1 MKRIIYL
8 VVVAGFIWAC
18 QSGKD
23 SDNTITLAPIA
34 VDSLSFKQE
43 SPPYYTP
50 DGDTLISSI
59 DIVYPKLSGG
69 KDSVITQI
77 NAFMADLPLQG
88 LAGLVDPE
96 GNVSAPKTL
105 AEASKLFFKAVD
117 EARKEMPD
125 APNMVYIYSS
135 LGDTL
140 VISPAVISLYY
151 NESSYTG
158 GAHDNYNTF
167 FYNFDAATGKLL
179 NRQDIVKDTLAL
191 NKLAEVKFVAEETKV
206 GKENGIE
213 FKMEDYFFPEGKF
226 VLPQNIAITKDG
238 LRLLYNPYEVASFAR
253 GMIIL
258 DIPWRELKGIV
269 VEKYAGK

>member
-1 MKRIIYL
+1 MVI
-8 VVVAGFIWAC
+8 AGFIWAC

-23 SDNTITLAPIA
+23 TATELAPIA
-34 VDSLSFKQE
+34 VDSLSFKQQ
-43 SPPYYTP
+43 SPPFYTP

-69 KDSVITQI
+69 KDSVISQI
-77 NAFMADLPLQG
+77 NAFMAELPLKG
-88 LAGLVDPE
+88 LAGLADPE
-96 GNVSAPKTL
+96 GNLSAPKTL
-105 AEASKLFFKAVD
+105 AEASKLFFRAVD

-125 APNMVYIYSS
+125 APNMFYIYSG

-167 FYNFDAATGKLL
+167 FYNFDATTGNLL

-191 NKLAEVKFVAEETKV
+191 NKLAEIKFKAEETRV
-206 GKENGIE
+206 AKENGMD
-213 FKMEDYFFPEGKF
+213 FRMEDYFFPGGKF
-226 VLPQNIAITKDG
+226 ALPQNIAITKEG
-238 LRLLYNPYEVASFAR
+238 LRLLYNPYEVASYVR
-253 GMIIL
+253 GAIVL
-258 DIPWRELKGIV
+258 DIQWKELKGIV